1 MTAADWPIVR
11 EVAIIFGYIMRGIFL
26 LFAEFNIYSIP
37 LCIITFVFLS
47 KMLILP
53 STYKNH
59 KFTVLAPKLVEKSQ
73 VIQNKYD
80 KKLDHPLTKNK
91 INVDRGYMLT
101 RYGVDSKTSLTQT
114 LLQLPVLFA
123 LYAIVQNMERFV
135 PELSAL
141 GAEQLSQAQTLF
153 GMSIN
158 EIPGF
163 SITPLLLF
171 PILTAVLQL
180 VEMFQMSHM
189 SRTVNGG
196 KLAGGISNALM
207 MGMMFWFAAELPIV
221 CSIYWIAN
229 SIVNIFITFI
239 IQSYVKT
246 KDLAF
251 FEKQKLK
258 KDNRNRVKRG
268 LEPLPEH
275 CY

>member
-1 MTAADWPIVR
+1 MTAADWPIIR
-11 EVAIIFGYIMRGIFL
+11 EIAIVFGYIMRGIFIL
-26 LFAEFNIYSIP
+26 LSEFNIYSIP
-37 LCIITFVFLS
+37 LCIIAFTFIS

-59 KFTVLAPKLVEKSQ
+59 KFTILAPKLVEKSQ
-73 VIQNKYD
+73 IIQKKYE

-135 PELSAL
+135 PELSTI
-141 GAEQLSQAQTLF
+141 GTEQLAQAQTIF

-163 SITPLLLF
+163 SFTPLLLF

-180 VEMFQMSHM
+180 VEMFQTSHM
-189 SRTVNGG
+189 SKTVNGG
-196 KLAGGISNALM
+196 KLAGGISNAIM

-239 IQSYVKT
+239 IQSYVKG
-246 KDLAF
+246 KDLAY
-251 FEKQKLK
+251 FENQRLK
-258 KDNRNRVKRG
+258 KDNENRIKRG
-268 LEPLPEH
+268 LEPLEAS